1 MGDLRP
7 ADFRI
12 DISLG
17 DVVGIIRQLFFRMSD
32 NDEELVTYFLSSQV
46 RCMPVSSVGSYDVA
60 VKCCH
65 TRVICGAQISPAPAV
80 VYAYTRYVVRRLT
93 STSKRLHQSDVA
105 QTVNGIAGAFCEER
119 FRFRPPS
126 SESMLE
132 MGSLFILW
140 KAWDLGGVLDL
151 LPASRYL
158 PLLGACQLS
167 LSLSSLP
174 LLRHL
179 SGEICLMETS
189 TVQSLGYST

>member
-65 TRVICGAQISPAPAV
+65 THVICGAQISPGPAV

-105 QTVNGIAGAFCEER
+105 QTVNGIAGAFCEE
-119 FRFRPPS
+119 
-126 SESMLE
+126 
-132 MGSLFILW
+132 LFGVHARNGFSILW

-167 LSLSSLP
+167 LSLFFASSP
-174 LLRHL
+174 SL

-189 TVQSLGYST
+189 TVQSLGYNT